1 MTAPAGGSNEPRP
14 VGGVNRPVLEY
25 RCAPVPVL
33 AMLVRAPVIHAQI
46 SSVLAAWGMPADVV
60 RTAADI
66 MTDTDLAGIDSHGIS
81 MLMLYEEALGLE
93 QLNPKPTPRVVRE
106 TPVTALLDG
115 DAGLGHVAAS
125 MGMRLAIDKAQSA
138 GVGIVSVFNS
148 THFGAAGYYAAMAS
162 ERGLL
167 GLVTCTTRGNPVL
180 PTRGAV
186 PVLGT
191 NPIAF
196 AAPARRNRHFLLDMS
211 TSTVAQNKVKVY
223 DLQGRPLPAGWVLD
237 EEGNPITDSALAMDL
252 VTVQFTGGIT
262 ALGGTAEMSSHK
274 GYGLSMMVQILSA
287 TLAGG
292 SFTPIRRRT
301 QGRGDPDNIGH
312 FLMALDPTVFR
323 EEGEFEEDLDAVI
336 DVLHA
341 TAPVREDEPVLV
353 AGEPEALSR
362 EERRRSGIPV
372 PVALAEKIR
381 AICDRCG
388 APYLL
393 GNA

>member
-1 MTAPAGGSNEPRP
+1 
-14 VGGVNRPVLEY
+14 
-25 RCAPVPVL
+25 
-33 AMLVRAPVIHAQI
+33 MLVRAPVIHAQI
-46 SSVLAAWGMPADVV
+46 SAVLAAWGMPADVV

-93 QLNPKPTPRVVRE
+93 QLNPKPTPRVLRE

-138 GVGIVSVFNS
+138 GVGIVSVCNS

-162 ERGLL
+162 QRGLL
-167 GLVTCTTRGNPVL
+167 GLVTCTTRGNPVI
-180 PTRGAV
+180 PTRSAM

-196 AAPARRNRHFLLDMS
+196 AAPARRNRDFLLDMS

-223 DLQGRPLPAGWVLD
+223 DLQGRPLPPGWVLD
-237 EEGNPITDSALAMDL
+237 DEGNVVTDSALAMDL
-252 VTVQFTGGIT
+252 VTVQLTGGIT
-262 ALGGTAEMSSHK
+262 ALGGTPEMSSHK
-274 GYGLSMMVQILSA
+274 GYGLSVMVQILSA

-292 SFTPIRRRT
+292 SFTPIRKRT

-312 FLMALDPTVFR
+312 FLMALDPKVFR
-323 EEGEFEEDLDAVI
+323 EEGEFEDDLDEVI

-341 TAPVREDEPVLV
+341 TRPVREHEPVLV
-353 AGEPEALSR
+353 AGEPEVLSR
-362 EERRRSGIPV
+362 EERRRTGIPV
-372 PVALAEKIR
+372 PESLAAKIR
-381 AICDRCG
+381 AICERCG
-388 APYLL
+388 ARYLL
-393 GNA
+393 EDA

>member
-1 MTAPAGGSNEPRP
+1 
-14 VGGVNRPVLEY
+14 
-25 RCAPVPVL
+25 
-33 AMLVRAPVIHAQI
+33 
-46 SSVLAAWGMPADVV
+46 
-60 RTAADI
+60 

-115 DAGLGHVAAS
+115 DGGLGHVAAA
-125 MGMRLAIDKAQSA
+125 MGMRLAIDKATSA

-162 ERGLL
+162 QRGLL

-180 PTRGAV
+180 PTRSAV

-196 AAPARRNRHFLLDMS
+196 AAPARRNHAFLLDMS

-223 DLQGRPLPAGWVLD
+223 EFQGRPLPPGWVLD
-237 EEGNPITDSALAMDL
+237 EDGNPVTDSALAMDL
-252 VTVQFTGGIT
+252 VTVRHTGGMT

-274 GYGLSMMVQILSA
+274 GYGLSVMVQILSA

-292 SFTPIRRRT
+292 SFTPIRKRT

-312 FLMALDPTVFR
+312 FLMALDPKVFR
-323 EEGEFEEDLDAVI
+323 EEGEFEDDLDEVI

-341 TAPVREDEPVLV
+341 ATPIDDDEPVLV
-353 AGEPEALSR
+353 AGEPEAFSR
-362 EERRRSGIPV
+362 TERARDGIPV
-372 PVALAEKIR
+372 PAPLADKLR
-381 AICDRCG
+381 AICERAG
-388 APYLL
+388 APFIL
-393 GNA
+393 GDP

>member
-1 MTAPAGGSNEPRP
+1 MRFPA
-14 VGGVNRPVLEY
+14 
-25 RCAPVPVL
+25 AT
-33 AMLVRAPVIHAQI
+33 IHRQI
-46 SSVLAAWGMPADVV
+46 SEVLRAWGMPPDVV

-66 MTDTDLAGIDSHGIS
+66 MTETDLAGIDSHGIS
-81 MLMLYEEALGLE
+81 MLMLYEEALGLQ

-115 DAGLGHVAAS
+115 DAGLGHVSAS
-125 MGMRLAIDKAQSA
+125 MGMRLAIDKARSV

-162 ERGLL
+162 NRGLL

-180 PTRGAV
+180 PTRSAV

-223 DLQGRPLPAGWVLD
+223 DFQGRPLPAGWVLD
-237 EEGNPITDSALAMDL
+237 EDGNPVTDPALAMDL
-252 VTVQFTGGIT
+252 VTVRHVGGMT

-274 GYGLSMMVQILSA
+274 GYGLSVMVQILSA

-292 SFTPIRRRT
+292 SFTPIRKRT

-312 FLMALDPTVFR
+312 FLMALDPKAFR
-323 EEGEFEEDLDAVI
+323 AEGEFEDDLDEVI

-341 TAPVREDEPVLV
+341 ATPVAEEEPVLV
-353 AGEPEALSR
+353 AGEPEAMSR
-362 EERRRSGIPV
+362 DHRMRTGIPV
-372 PVALAEKIR
+372 PDSLADRIR
-381 AICDRCG
+381 AICERSG
-388 APYLL
+388 APFLL
-393 GNA
+393 RDD